1 MDTKAPSTPTKG
13 TVEISENVDSTVTQL
28 SVEVESASAADGSS
42 WVLPFMESPSGLA
55 AFEEELLLKTGK
67 PTVDIPAECV
77 KGTLEAVQQHKGSE
91 KGNADINTDKFLE
104 NGTMF
109 VEKYNAWKG
118 SLEEDKAD
126 VCANEHALLSC

>member
-1 MDTKAPSTPTKG
+1 MDAKAPTTPTKSK
-13 TVEISENVDSTVTQL
+13 VEFAEKVDSTVTQL
-28 SVEVESASAADGSS
+28 SVAVESASAADESS
-42 WVLPFMESPSGLA
+42 LVLLFMESPSGHA

-67 PTVDIPAECV
+67 PTVDILAECV
-77 KGTLEAVQQHKGSE
+77 KDTLEAVQQQKCSD
-91 KGNADINTDKFLE
+91 KFTPDMNTDKFVE

-126 VCANEHALLSC
+126 VCANEHALLLC